1 MKKLLALIL
10 CLMLAFSTCAMAATT
25 AVDFGT
31 FTIDLGPND
40 QYEVA
45 DTMTDGQLYAL
56 ISPNYD
62 PNATFTSTINVVWTS
77 GNLRSDINTLGGM
90 DAYAQLVMNNANA
103 QYSEM
108 GIVMSNYTLMRT
120 FIDDETA
127 GALTSYTLDYTKAGV
142 DMVTNLYQMQAL
154 FFNGAND
161 NYIFTLT
168 AYTIEE
174 LEVMSAYLDT
184 VTFKA
189 AAQAAAPAADR
200 TTVDF
205 GTFTMEVGVNDYYE
219 VADTMSEGAAFLIL
233 YPDYLTTGQTTNNLN
248 AVHTEENLA
257 LQLLLVGGIEN
268 YGKLVLQQT
277 VPQYEAVGIKMTN
290 PQLLYAA
297 TEDDLGV
304 IIISSDLDYSGAG
317 IDLTLTLYQMIG
329 MFMNTSSGSYV
340 FTLTAESMDALQEMS
355 GYLDSVQFK

>member
-1 MKKLLALIL
+1 
-10 CLMLAFSTCAMAATT
+10 
-25 AVDFGT
+25 
-31 FTIDLGPND
+31 
-40 QYEVA
+40 
-45 DTMTDGQLYAL
+45 
-56 ISPNYD
+56 
-62 PNATFTSTINVVWTS
+62 
-77 GNLRSDINTLGGM
+77 
-90 DAYAQLVMNNANA
+90 
-103 QYSEM
+103 
-108 GIVMSNYTLMRT
+108 
-120 FIDDETA
+120 
-127 GALTSYTLDYTKAGV
+127 
-142 DMVTNLYQMQAL
+142 
-154 FFNGAND
+154 
-161 NYIFTLT
+161 
-168 AYTIEE
+168 
-174 LEVMSAYLDT
+174 
-184 VTFKA
+184 
-189 AAQAAAPAADR
+189 
-200 TTVDF
+200 
-205 GTFTMEVGVNDYYE
+205 MEVGVNDYYE

>member
-25 AVDFGT
+25 TVDFGT
-31 FTIDLGPND
+31 FTIDLGPNYH
-40 QYEVA
+40 YEVA
-45 DTMTDGQLYAL
+45 DTMTDGQLYA
-56 ISPNYD
+56 IIYPNYD
-62 PNATFTSTINVVWTS
+62 PTAAFTNTINLVWTA
-77 GNLRSDINTLGGM
+77 SDLSAEVKMVGGM
-90 DAYAQLVMNNANA
+90 EAYAQMVLDAAEYQYNA
-103 QYSEM
+103 Q
-108 GIVMSNYTLMRT
+108 GIAMSNATVLRT

-127 GALTSYTLDYTKAGV
+127 GALFSYTLDYTNAGV
-142 DMVTNLYQMQAL
+142 DMVADLYQMQAL

-168 AYTIEE
+168 ACTIEE